1 MFSHTSPFST
11 LPLFTQPPPGVD
23 DDFAS
28 GSRRGRTAWCNNEVC
43 VLDLIISMFQ
53 QPHNES
59 PSSQD
64 LLLDQDGT
72 ACAGAAEQE
81 PQCHGGQYFQGVNI
95 NDFFLNFKCILFL
108 NEVFS

>member
-1 MFSHTSPFST
+1 METESVLQIGGQFQSVLLGFQGVLRNRRTSP
-11 LPLFTQPPPGVD
+11 PIQKVKIVRYG
-23 DDFAS
+23 
-28 GSRRGRTAWCNNEVC
+28 CNNEVC

-81 PQCHGGQYFQGVNI
+81 PQCQGGQYFQGVNI
-95 NDFFLNFKCILFL
+95 R
-108 NEVFS
+108 EVFKF